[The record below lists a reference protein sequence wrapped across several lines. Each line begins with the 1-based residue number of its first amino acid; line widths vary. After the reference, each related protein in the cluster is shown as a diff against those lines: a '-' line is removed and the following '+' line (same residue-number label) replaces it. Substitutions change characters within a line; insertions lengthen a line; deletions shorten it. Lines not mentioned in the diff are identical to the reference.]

1 MQSTQEVERSGEHG
15 RVIVAAV
22 RIRGLAD
29 VNPDVNHTLNLLRL
43 RRRFTCSVYVL
54 SDSIKGMLK
63 SVESWATWG
72 ELSRDTLIQ
81 LLRRRGRITGDL
93 PLTDEYLKKYGWGSV
108 EELVDAYI
116 KGEVKNLW
124 CSGGEGP
131 KVINGKASC
140 IPGLKPFFRLH
151 PPKGGFKGSIKKPY
165 GAGGELGYRGLG
177 INELIL
183 RMI

>member
-1 MQSTQEVERSGEHG
+1 MQNTQEAEQGRGHG

-29 VNPDVNHTLNLLRL
+29 AEPDVRHTLNLLRL

-54 SDSIKGMLK
+54 SDSIRGMLK
-63 SVESWATWG
+63 TVESWATWG
-72 ELSRDTLIQ
+72 ELNRDTLVQ
-81 LLRRRGRITGDL
+81 LLRRRGRLVGDL

-108 EELVDAYI
+108 EELVDAYL
-116 KGEVKNLW
+116 KGEVKSLW
-124 CSGGEGP
+124 CRRNERP
-131 KVINGKASC
+131 KMINGKASC

-183 RMI
+183 SMI